1 MMHCQSPIFFLA
13 NPFSMRSRLLR
24 TLIFCSFVTALYFLR
39 YSQVIAFS
47 EVSSKPVRLEA
58 MGPFGGDVRSLLID
72 SQKPRNVFLGT
83 SSGKI
88 FKSSDA
94 GLSWISLKPGIGPYN
109 YVIDTLIQHPS
120 EQNHI
125 YAGAWDLHSEGGGLF
140 ESIDAGLTWKRVL
153 LPQPYSAV
161 RGLSVC
167 RSHPERMIVGTLSG
181 AYVSSD
187 GGRTW
192 KNVGGME
199 LQKAESVAID
209 PVDYRF
215 LYVGT
220 WRLSYRSSDFG
231 KTWMRVERG
240 MPLDSDVFS
249 INISRQNPETVYS
262 SACSGVYRSRNR
274 AQSWS
279 RLKLLPDRFTI
290 RAQLVDIDPVDPNII
305 YSGTTEGLFV
315 SKNEGQTWSRLT
327 GNNVTVNAIQIDP
340 GNNSRILIGTEYQGI
355 LLSDDG
361 GRNWRE
367 SNNGFIHKQISW
379 IKLDPSN
386 SGSLIAGIQS
396 GGGGLYHYNKRDGS
410 WALSQI
416 SPGMRI
422 LSFLSLPGNRGNL
435 AGTTE
440 GIYYQQNDS
449 DKWTKLAGPIARR
462 TIYSLDLDP
471 SNPVLYAGTDQ
482 GIYRSSLET
491 LKFRTPPGSR
501 LSPKTWCVA
510 TSKSNPEFI
519 YAGTSLG
526 LLRSYDRGTTW
537 SVISAYGL
545 PARSA
550 IETVAVSPF
559 NKEHLFAGTS
569 VGLYESLN
577 GGIHWRRAEDHAMGG
592 AIASVLFLDDSG
604 SRILCAN
611 KSSGGLFYSKDGGQN
626 WETIASSQFE
636 SIVYCL
642 ARDPNQPS
650 RVYVGTQSDGVY
662 SLDFP

>member
-1 MMHCQSPIFFLA
+1 MMNCQSPIFFLT
-13 NPFSMRSRLLR
+13 NLFLMRSRLL
-24 TLIFCSFVTALYFLR
+24 LIFCFWVTALFFLR
-39 YSQVIAFS
+39 YSQKIAFS
-47 EVSSKPVRLEA
+47 EVSSRPVRLEA

-94 GLSWISLKPGIGPYN
+94 GLSWMPLKPGIGPYN
-109 YVIDTLIQHPS
+109 YVIDTLIQHPV
-120 EQNHI
+120 EKDHI
-125 YAGAWDLHSEGGGLF
+125 YAGAWDLLSEGGGLF
-140 ESIDAGLTWKRVL
+140 ESIDAGTSWKRVL

-161 RGLSVC
+161 RGLSIC
-167 RSHPERMIVGTLSG
+167 RSHPKRMIVGTLSG

-187 GGRTW
+187 GGRVW
-192 KNVGGME
+192 QNVGGME

-231 KTWMRVERG
+231 KTWKRVERG

-249 INISRQNPETVYS
+249 INISRQHPEIVYS
-262 SACSGVYRSRNR
+262 SACSGVYLSRNR
-274 AQSWS
+274 AQSWN

-290 RAQLVDIDPVDPNII
+290 RAHLVEIDPVDPDII

-327 GNNVTVNAIQIDP
+327 ASNVTVNAIQIDP
-340 GNNSRILIGTEYQGI
+340 ENKGRLLIGTEYQGI

-367 SNNGFIHKQISW
+367 SNNGFVHKQVSW
-379 IKLDPSN
+379 IKLDPAN
-386 SGSLIAGIQS
+386 SGSFIAGIQS
-396 GGGGLYHYNKRDGS
+396 GDGGIYHYNHQDGS
-410 WALSQI
+410 WTLSQI

-422 LSFLSLPGNRGNL
+422 LSFMILPGNRGSL

-449 DKWTKLAGPIARR
+449 DKWTKLIGPIARR

-471 SNPVLYAGTDQ
+471 SNPVVYAGTDQ
-482 GIYRSSLET
+482 GIYRSSLEA
-491 LKFRTPPGSR
+491 LKFRTPPSSR

-510 TSKSNPEFI
+510 TSNPEFI

-526 LLRSYDRGTTW
+526 ILRSYDRGTTW

-545 PARSA
+545 PVRSA
-550 IETVAVSPF
+550 IETVAISPF
-559 NKEHLFAGTS
+559 NKDHLFAGTS
-569 VGLYESLN
+569 VGLYESHN
-577 GGIHWRRAEDHAMGG
+577 GGIHWRRAEDDKMGG
-592 AIASVLFLDDSG
+592 SIASVLFLDDSG

-611 KSSGGLFYSKDGGQN
+611 KSSGGLFYSKDSGQN
-626 WETIASSQFE
+626 WEMIFSGQFE

-650 RVYVGTQSDGVY
+650 RIYVGTQSDGVY
-662 SLDFP
+662 CFDFP